1 MNHCTAQH
9 VFFTGQALMSSQVL
23 VVIFLF
29 AASHF
34 PKEREWET
42 EERVDIPRLKGFA
55 SVIVVECGVGGH
67 LDPI

>member
-1 MNHCTAQH
+1 
-9 VFFTGQALMSSQVL
+9 MSSQVL

-55 SVIVVECGVGGH
+55 SVIVAECGVGGH